1 MEGARI
7 TRLLCEISILKY
19 CLLNELFEKW
29 RIPPPPSPLVMWPVV
44 GRHMISSGSFWRV
57 PTWDPPPLARHSGGG
72 GLGCPL
78 PGFSRRSRLLV
89 QARGKI
95 HSARVKLSGP
105 VLSEPSRTTMYPCM
119 STFSARNF
127 MQIYALYRGVIWIF
141 CTQVVKNLI
150 LGGKQFFSPLYW

>member
-1 MEGARI
+1 VRGARAA
-7 TRLLCEISILKY
+7 
-19 CLLNELFEKW
+19 
-29 RIPPPPSPLVMWPVV
+29 PPPRRPR
-44 GRHMISSGSFWRV
+44 GGGGGG
-57 PTWDPPPLARHSGGG
+57 GGG

-150 LGGKQFFSPLYW
+150 LGGKQFFSPLY

>member
-29 RIPPPPSPLVMWPVV
+29 RIPPPLSPSHVTGGGSSHDQQRVILAGPHV
-44 GRHMISSGSFWRV
+44 GPATFG
-57 PTWDPPPLARHSGGG
+57 PPLGGGG

-150 LGGKQFFSPLYW
+150 LGGKQFFSPLY

>member
-29 RIPPPPSPLVMWPVV
+29 RIPPPLSPSHVTGGGSSHDQQRVILAGPHV
-44 GRHMISSGSFWRV
+44 GPATFG
-57 PTWDPPPLARHSGGG
+57 PPL
-72 GLGCPL
+72 
-78 PGFSRRSRLLV
+78 
-89 QARGKI
+89 
-95 HSARVKLSGP
+95 
-105 VLSEPSRTTMYPCM
+105 PSRTTMYPCM

-150 LGGKQFFSPLYW
+150 LGGKQFFSPLY

>member
-1 MEGARI
+1 M
-7 TRLLCEISILKY
+7 LLSYLKSGGFA
-19 CLLNELFEKW
+19 L
-29 RIPPPPSPLVMWPVV
+29 PPPRMAPQFCNSFCCFGCSIWRLPMWEAPNLVA
-44 GRHMISSGSFWRV
+44 
-57 PTWDPPPLARHSGGG
+57 ARGGG

-150 LGGKQFFSPLYW
+150 LGGKQFFSPLY

>member
-29 RIPPPPSPLVMWPVV
+29 RIPPPLSPSHV
-44 GRHMISSGSFWRV
+44 
-57 PTWDPPPLARHSGGG
+57 TGGG
-72 GLGCPL
+72 
-78 PGFSRRSRLLV
+78 SSHD
-89 QARGKI
+89 QQQ
-95 HSARVKLSGP
+95 LSGP
-105 VLSEPSRTTMYPCM
+105 VHSEPSRTTMYPCM

-150 LGGKQFFSPLYW
+150 LGGKQFFSPLY